1 MLKSGVKILL
11 LFRSLL
17 VMEKEAL
24 QSIGTTYYLIGH
36 LNAYTVKHLFGVTFT
51 GSVLVHP

>member
-17 VMEKEAL
+17 VMVKEAL
-24 QSIGTTYYLIGH
+24 QSIGTTYDLIGH
-36 LNAYTVKHLFGVTFT
+36 LNAYTVKHLFGVTFI